1 MKSTFNN
8 LVIFTAV
15 KSEFGSSINANEAIT
30 FDETET
36 NIGNGMNPSTGIF
49 TAPVSCTYSFSFTG
63 NIWLA
68 AQYVTEEKALLRVHR
83 SDESDTI
90 DLYDQVAVTA
100 TSNII
105 PASYTWTMSLDQ
117 SDEIYLK
124 FPNNKLYVPYSNAK
138 LARFYGQLVMAL

>member
-15 KSEFGSSINANEAIT
+15 KSEFGSYIIEDQTIT

-49 TAPVSCTYSFSFTG
+49 TAPVSGTYSFSFSG
-63 NIWLA
+63 YIGQDVWHDAN
-68 AQYVTEEKALLRVHR
+68 ALLRVYR

-90 DLYDQVAVTA
+90 DLYDMIGTVGDMFQILQV
-100 TSNII
+100 
-105 PASYTWTMSLDQ
+105 SYTWTMSLDQ

>member
-1 MKSTFNN
+1 MKSTFDN
-8 LVIFTAV
+8 LVNFTAV

-30 FDETET
+30 FDETEI

-49 TAPVSCTYSFSFTG
+49 TAPVSGTYSFSFSG
-63 NIWLA
+63 YIGQDVHSDAN
-68 AQYVTEEKALLRVHR
+68 ALLRVHR
-83 SDESDTI
+83 SNESDTI
-90 DLYDQVAVTA
+90 DLYDMIGTVDEFFILPV
-100 TSNII
+100 
-105 PASYTWTMSLDQ
+105 SYTWTMSLDQ